1 MGLLD
6 NLAGSLFGGNAGNT
20 GASSPLLKSVVDMLG
35 SNQGGGLGGLVQ
47 AFQQNGLGHLMESWI
62 GTGQNL
68 PVSAGQIQQALGPKV
83 QELAQQHGLSAD
95 AVSQA
100 LSQFLPGLIDHL
112 TPNGQLP
119 QGGVGAGLSA
129 LRSKLGI

>member
-1 MGLLD
+1 M
-6 NLAGSLFGGNAGNT
+6 
-20 GASSPLLKSVVDMLG
+20 KSVVDMLG

-47 AFQQNGLGHLMESWI
+47 AFQQNGLGHLMDSWI

-68 PVSAGQIQQALGPKV
+68 PVSSDQIQQALGPKV
-83 QELAQQHGLSAD
+83 QELAQQHGMSTD

-100 LSQFLPGLIDHL
+100 LSQFLPGLVDHL

-119 QGGVGAGLSA
+119 QGGLGAGLSA
-129 LRSKLGI
+129 LRSELGI